1 MRSRIAS
8 GHRAAKTD
16 LTLSTKENPA
26 AAGFSVDR
34 HRGSGQLTVAV
45 LVLLAGA
52 AGAGFVAPDLGA
64 VVLRRLRRK
73 PHATHASRHLARIA
87 EGTGWSATT
96 GSQHLLLQALGHALL
111 LGLHRRNF
119 LLAANADA
127 GEHL

>member
-34 HRGSGQLTVAV
+34 HRGSRQLTVAV

-64 VVLRRLRRK
+64 IVLRRLQRK
-73 PHATHASRHLARIA
+73 PHATRTGRHLARLA
-87 EGTGWSATT
+87 EGAGRSAATC
-96 GSQHLLLQALGHALL
+96 SQHLFLQTLGHALL
-111 LGLHRRNF
+111 FGLHRSDF

-127 GEHL
+127 